1 MKSMAP
7 LIVILGP
14 TAVGKTEISIGVAEK
29 LNGEII
35 SADSRLFYRG
45 MDVGTAKPSR
55 EQLSRVPHH
64 LVDVA
69 NPDEEWSLVRFSSA
83 VEQIL
88 NDIQNRGKIP
98 FLVGGTGQYV
108 MAIVEG
114 WIPPPRIDD
123 ESFREDLEKF
133 ALERGADALHQ
144 RLASVDSESA
154 ERIHPSNLR
163 RVIRALEI
171 FEATGIPA
179 SQQRVKSPPPYQVL
193 EIGLHLPREEL
204 YQRIDDR
211 IDNMIE
217 NGLVEE
223 VQDLLRLGYASELPS
238 MSAIGYKQ
246 IAGVL
251 RKETS
256 IQEAVGEMRRLTRQY
271 VRRQANWF
279 KQEDPNIYWFLADES
294 AVDRIIQ
301 LVSSFIVDDNGEGS
315 PDP

>member
-1 MKSMAP
+1 MNIVCP

-14 TAVGKTEISIGVAEK
+14 TAVGKTEIAITVAEE
-29 LNGEII
+29 LNGEIV

-45 MDVGTAKPSR
+45 MDIGTAKPSR
-55 EQLSRVPHH
+55 EQLSRVAHH

-69 NPDEEWSLVRFSSA
+69 NPDEQWSLVRFSSA

-88 NDIQNRGKIP
+88 RDIHNRGKIP
-98 FLVGGTGQYV
+98 FLVGGTGQYIR
-108 MAIVEG
+108 AIVEG

-123 ESFREDLEKF
+123 EPFREDLEKF
-133 ALERGADALHQ
+133 AQERGVDALHQ

-171 FEATGIPA
+171 FEATGIRA
-179 SQQRVKSPPPYQVL
+179 SQQRIKLPPAYQVL
-193 EIGLHLPREEL
+193 QIGLHLPREIL
-204 YQRIDDR
+204 YQRIDER
-211 IDNMIE
+211 IDNMLE

-223 VQDLLRLGYASELPS
+223 VQDLLRLGYSSELPS

-246 IAGVL
+246 IAGAL
-251 RKETS
+251 RKKTS
-256 IQEAVGEMRRLTRQY
+256 IQEAVSEMRRLTRQY

-279 KQEDPNIYWFLADES
+279 KEDDPNIHWFLADES
-294 AVDRIIQ
+294 AVDQIIQ
-301 LVSSFIVDDNGEGS
+301 EVSSFIVGNNGEES

>member
-1 MKSMAP
+1 MKLMAP

-133 ALERGADALHQ
+133 AQERGTDALHQ

-171 FEATGIPA
+171 FEATCIPA

-238 MSAIGYKQ
+238 MSASGYKQ

-301 LVSSFIVDDNGEGS
+301 VVKSFTAGNNGEES
-315 PDP
+315 PDL

>member
-1 MKSMAP
+1 MKTMAP

-14 TAVGKTEISIGVAEK
+14 TAVGKTEISISVAEK
-29 LNGEII
+29 IGGEII

-45 MDVGTAKPSR
+45 MDIGTAKPSR
-55 EQLSRVPHH
+55 EQLSSVPHH

-83 VEQIL
+83 VELIL
-88 NDIQNRGKIP
+88 KDIQNRGKIP
-98 FLVGGTGQYV
+98 FLVGGTGQYI

-123 ESFREDLEKF
+123 ESFREDLERF
-133 ALERGADALHQ
+133 AQERGADALHQ

-171 FEATGIPA
+171 FEATGVRA
-179 SQQRVKSPPPYQVL
+179 SQQRVKSPPAYQVL
-193 EIGLHLPREEL
+193 EIGLHLPREVL

-223 VQDLLRLGYASELPS
+223 VQELLRLGYSSELPS

-251 RKETS
+251 RNKAS
-256 IQEAVGEMRRLTRQY
+256 IQEAVSEMRRLTRQY

-301 LVSSFIVDDNGEGS
+301 LVSSFIADDNGEGS

>member
-1 MKSMAP
+1 MKTMAP

-14 TAVGKTEISIGVAEK
+14 TAVGKTEISISVAEK
-29 LNGEII
+29 IGGEII

-45 MDVGTAKPSR
+45 MDIGTAKPSR
-55 EQLSRVPHH
+55 EQLSSVPHH

-83 VEQIL
+83 VELIL
-88 NDIQNRGKIP
+88 KDIQNRGKIP
-98 FLVGGTGQYV
+98 FLVGGTGQYI

-123 ESFREDLEKF
+123 ESFREDLERF
-133 ALERGADALHQ
+133 AQERGADALHQ

-171 FEATGIPA
+171 FEATGVRA
-179 SQQRVKSPPPYQVL
+179 SQQRVKSPPAYQVL
-193 EIGLHLPREEL
+193 EIGLHLPREVL

-223 VQDLLRLGYASELPS
+223 VQELLRLGYSSELPS

-251 RKETS
+251 RNKAS
-256 IQEAVGEMRRLTRQY
+256 IQEAVSEMRRLTRQY

-279 KQEDPNIYWFLADES
+279 KQDDPNIYWFLADES
-294 AVDRIIQ
+294 AVDSIIQ
-301 LVSSFIVDDNGEGS
+301 LVSSFIVDDNGEES
-315 PDP
+315 PDL